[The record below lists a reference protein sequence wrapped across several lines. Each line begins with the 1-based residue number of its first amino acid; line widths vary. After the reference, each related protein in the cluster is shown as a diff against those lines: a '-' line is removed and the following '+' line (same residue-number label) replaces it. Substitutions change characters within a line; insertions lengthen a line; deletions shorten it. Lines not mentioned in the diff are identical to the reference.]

1 MLSSSHLCSPQQ
13 EVLPKNQI
21 KGKRKP
27 GVKLELCKLK
37 TVCPD
42 QLAPFEGLWGYNRD
56 LDNYSGTI
64 FRFPLRTR
72 TTESKL
78 RVQKIDLDA
87 DMVRRRLENYFDEAR
102 ISLLF
107 LRRIRSIDFK
117 VHGKIDCEWSIS
129 KQEPLDDD
137 ANSFSQCVMCS
148 FTRSMALGH
157 QATGKDKWWVAVED
171 LQPKTDHLPY
181 SPGRVMKNVECGV
194 AGLVS
199 TKFDTIIPEIASLKA
214 INPCMFSTLPLP
226 ISSDLPVCIH
236 ATFSLSGD
244 RQSLIVDEH
253 GLETHGSKWNRY
265 LLQSAL
271 PELYLS
277 FLDDIGRHVR
287 QDVPRFWPQEDP
299 PRRSCS
305 ELLCSCFWKELP
317 KSSGRFFPKAQPVS
331 ILGQRQPPVLFDIH
345 QATFD
350 FLPKNHSDMLA
361 PLLLSLDVNLVRNI
375 PKYIAR
381 HLKEL
386 SEVNSVTGQ
395 LLRKLF
401 KSEKSRLRLQEER
414 SKNSHILEHL
424 LDQLIPVGGDLGE
437 LDGCHVIP
445 LADGTM
451 GTLKLLTPSVTPL
464 YYYFA
469 SEDEKKLFDFASE
482 LLVSPGFSKRFE
494 KILSCGKFNVERL
507 RLRHVCKLLERRT
520 APTGVNPEAD
530 EWLAEFWDYWNK
542 SSEDIAPSSKIV
554 IDDLPEVFRAIYNT
568 TGLYLKPSYL
578 PFLPAV
584 VEPSIPEHLQLCGK
598 FPGLWRLNNKFMPKT
613 LKESESSFSKSA
625 SFFRFIRALRTL
637 ATEDGGKLGGF
648 VKKHL
653 AIDDLKVLYL

>member
-1 MLSSSHLCSPQQ
+1 MLRTL
-13 EVLPKNQI
+13 
-21 KGKRKP
+21 
-27 GVKLELCKLK
+27 
-37 TVCPD
+37 CPD

-56 LDNYSGTI
+56 LDDYSGTI
-64 FRFPLRTR
+64 FRFPLRTG
-72 TTESKL
+72 TTKSKM
-78 RVQKIDLDA
+78 RAHKIDLDA
-87 DMVRRRLENYFDEAR
+87 NMVRRRLENYFDEAR

-107 LRRIRSIDFK
+107 LRRISSIDFK
-117 VHGKIDCEWSIS
+117 VHGRVNCEWSIS
-129 KQEPLDDD
+129 KQGPLDEDPI
-137 ANSFSQCVMCS
+137 SFSQGMTCS
-148 FTRSMALGH
+148 FTKSISSGH
-157 QATGKDKWWVAVED
+157 QVTGKDKWWVVVED

-181 SPGRVMKNVECGV
+181 NPGRVMKNVECGV

-199 TKFDTIIPEIASLKA
+199 TKFDTISPEIESPKA

-253 GLETHGSKWNRY
+253 GLESHGSKWNRY

-287 QDVPRFWPQEDP
+287 QDVLCFWPQEDP

-305 ELLCSCFWKELP
+305 ELLCSSFWKELP
-317 KSSGRFFPKAQPVS
+317 KNSGRFFPKARSVS

-350 FLPKNHSDMLA
+350 FLPKSHSDMLA

-381 HLKEL
+381 NLKEL
-386 SEVNSVTGQ
+386 PEVNSVTGQ

-414 SKNSHILEHL
+414 SKNPRILDHL
-424 LDQLIPVGGDLGE
+424 LDQLIPVGGDLGD

-445 LADGTM
+445 LANGTM
-451 GTLKLLTPSVTPL
+451 GTLKLLSPSATPF

-469 SEDEKKLFDFASE
+469 SEHEKKLFDFASG
-482 LLVSPGFSKRFE
+482 LLVPPGFSKKFE
-494 KILSCGKFNVERL
+494 KILSYEKFNVERL

-520 APTGVNPEAD
+520 TPTGVNPEVD

-542 SSEDIAPSSKIV
+542 SSEDIAPSY
-554 IDDLPEVFRAIYNT
+554 IDDLPEVFRAIYDT
-568 TGLYLKPSYL
+568 TGVYLKPSHL

-598 FPGLWRLNNKFMPKT
+598 FPGLWRLNNKFMPET
-613 LKESESSFSKSA
+613 LKECESSFLTSA
-625 SFFRFIRALRTL
+625 SFCRFIRALKTL
-637 ATEDGGKLGGF
+637 ASKGWETLGGF

-653 AIDDLKVLYL
+653 AIEDLKVLYL